1 MKTSAEHWWNDPTAG
16 NRSTGRKLYASASLY
31 TLQHITVKTVLGGI
45 FGSKEEEVKGRWKM
59 PREELRN
66 L

>member
-1 MKTSAEHWWNDPTAG
+1 
-16 NRSTGRKLYASASLY
+16 
-31 TLQHITVKTVLGGI
+31 VKTVLGGI

-66 L
+66 VYCLQTLRDRHSREEKLDGA